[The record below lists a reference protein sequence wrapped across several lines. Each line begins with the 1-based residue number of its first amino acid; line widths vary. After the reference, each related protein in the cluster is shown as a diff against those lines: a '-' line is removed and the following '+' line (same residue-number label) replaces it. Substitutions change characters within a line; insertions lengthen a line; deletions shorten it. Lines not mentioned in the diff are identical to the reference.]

1 MYKSFFNLARN
12 PFELTPDPA
21 FLFPTKQHDEAL
33 ANLLLWR
40 SAAHRLYRR
49 RLSRLEV
56 VRPLE
61 SERDEGID
69 EPDVQLAANTLQ
81 DVYASLQ
88 KPFPPDTDL
97 HFPLIGQV
105 RQL

>member
-1 MYKSFFNLARN
+1 MRSV
-12 PFELTPDPA
+12 TPDIIDSIA
-21 FLFPTKQHDEAL
+21 EDF
-33 ANLLLWR
+33 
-40 SAAHRLYRR
+40 
-49 RLSRLEV
+49 RLEV

-61 SERDEGID
+61 SELDEEVD
-69 EPDVQLAANTLQ
+69 ETDVQLAANTLL

-88 KPFPPDTDL
+88 KPLVSDTDL